1 LFNCRVYCIYGL
13 SRLQV
18 TGVPKLLR
26 GMIQTGTSSRM

>member
-1 LFNCRVYCIYGL
+1 VDCVYRL

-26 GMIQTGTSSRM
+26 GMIQTGTSPRM